1 MRVLNFSEI
10 GIIAGGADPEVSTQ
24 TGVNTYV
31 VRNRDTVTTITCD
44 VPQSAGFHFSI
55 SSFGK
60 LLGFDVGG
68 NMTTDVKCTTIT
80 IDSKNQ
86 KEVVCRTGEK
96 CEIIDLKNGQR
107 SEVPAANDDSGLAQ
121 LAGAEGEDIASLE
134 NGGASDGLGTNGGF
148 EGGGGGGGHGRE
160 DGDEGLPQEEA
171 DTGMA

>member
-10 GIIAGGADPEVSTQ
+10 GVIAGGAGPVTSTQ
-24 TGVNTYV
+24 TGVNTYEMK
-31 VRNRDTVTTITCD
+31 NGSINTTITCD

-55 SSFGK
+55 SSLGK
-60 LLGFDVGG
+60 LIGLDVGG
-68 NMTTDVKCTTIT
+68 NVTQDVKCTIVT
-80 IDSKNQ
+80 IDTSTKM
-86 KEVVCRTGEK
+86 ETVCRTGEK
-96 CEIIDLKNGQR
+96 CEIINLKTGER

-148 EGGGGGGGHGRE
+148 GDGGGGGSGGPEGG
-160 DGDEGLPQEEA
+160 DGDLGDDEA